1 MSDRS
6 DIILL
11 LGAMVVFSYL
21 LLNINGF
28 LLRNNRVQTQ
38 TEIQYSGISLAEDII
53 DNARWLSFD
62 AIDQYANYNK
72 SDTTKYAIYNVS
84 ATLYFVTLDSTNTPA
99 ATTTNHKR
107 LDVTVKSSGL
117 SNPITLS
124 YIKNK

>member
-21 LLNINGF
+21 LLNVNGF
-28 LLRNNRVQTQ
+28 LLHNNRIQVQ

-62 AIDQYANYNK
+62 AIDQYAQYDK
-72 SDTTKYAIYNVS
+72 IDTTKYAVYDVS
-84 ATLYFVTLDSTNTPA
+84 AKIYYVTDSNTDQPSGTA
-99 ATTTNHKR
+99 TNHKR
-107 LDVTVKSSGL
+107 LDVTVHSPGL

-124 YIKNK
+124 YIKNR